1 MQAWQIKMDLKLGGK
16 LGFWA
21 LKTVAKSPVKE
32 TPRPQSLKED
42 VIGGAAKLEQYFGQ
56 DVWTRLADR
65 VVLDFGCGEG
75 KEAIAA
81 ALHGAKRVYGIDI
94 RDVSLE
100 IARKS
105 SMEHGVFDKCVFLN
119 GISQDSRIREISE
132 KLDFAYSLDSFEH
145 FSEPKQIL
153 DQLYSLLAPGGE
165 LYVSFGPPWKHPFGC
180 HMFFLNTL
188 PWTHFIFK
196 EETIMAVRAGYRQ
209 DGAKRF
215 GEVEG
220 GLNQMTVGRF
230 IRLAKDSKFQI
241 EKLQLI
247 PIKGLT
253 WLIQNRSIR
262 EYFTSVV
269 QCVLKKPLVEHSAKL
284 STQD

>member
-1 MQAWQIKMDLKLGGK
+1 MDLKLGGRI
-16 LGFWA
+16 GFWV
-21 LKTVAKSPVKE
+21 LRSLAKSPVKE
-32 TPRPQSLKED
+32 TTGPQCLKED
-42 VIGGAAKLEQYFGQ
+42 VSGGSAKLEQYFGR
-56 DVWTRLADR
+56 DIWTQLAGR

-75 KEAIAA
+75 KEAIAT

-100 IARKS
+100 IAQKS
-105 SMEHGVFDKCVFLN
+105 SIEQGVHDTCVFLN
-119 GISQDSRIREISE
+119 GISQNSRVREISE
-132 KLDFAYSLDSFEH
+132 KLEVAYSLDSFEH

-153 DQLYSLLAPGGE
+153 EQLYSLLAPGGE

-180 HMFFLNTL
+180 HMFFLNFV
-188 PWTHFIFK
+188 PWMHFLFK

-230 IRLAKDSKFQI
+230 IGLAESSNFQI
-241 EKLQLI
+241 EKLRLI

-253 WLIQNRSIR
+253 WLVRNHSMR

-269 QCVLKKPLVEHSAKL
+269 QCVLKKPRAEHFSKM
-284 STQD
+284 SKQD

>member
-1 MQAWQIKMDLKLGGK
+1 MDLKLGGR

-21 LKTVAKSPVKE
+21 LKSLAKSPVKE
-32 TPRPQSLKED
+32 IPGPQSLEED
-42 VIGGAAKLEQYFGQ
+42 VTGGSAKLEKYFGQ
-56 DVWTRLADR
+56 DIWTRLAGR

-100 IARKS
+100 IAQES
-105 SMEHGVFDKCVFLN
+105 SMEHGVGDKCIFLN
-119 GISQDSRIREISE
+119 GISQSSRVREISE
-132 KLDFAYSLDSFEH
+132 KLEFAYSLDSFEH

-180 HMFFLNTL
+180 HMFFLNCL
-188 PWTHFIFK
+188 PWMHFIFK

-220 GLNQMTVGRF
+220 GLNQMTVERF
-230 IRLAKDSKFQI
+230 TRLAEDSNFQI
-241 EKLQLI
+241 EKLRLI
-247 PIKGLT
+247 PIKGMT
-253 WLIQNRSIR
+253 WLVRIYSTR

-269 QCVLKKPLVEHSAKL
+269 QSVLRKPLVKPSSKI
-284 STQD
+284 SRRN

>member
-1 MQAWQIKMDLKLGGK
+1 MDLKLGGK
-16 LGFWA
+16 FGIWA
-21 LKTVAKSPVKE
+21 LKSLAKSPVKH
-32 TPRPQSLKED
+32 TPSSPSAKQNTT
-42 VIGGAAKLEQYFGQ
+42 GGAAKLEQYFGR
-56 DVWTRLADR
+56 DIWARMADR

-81 ALHGAKRVYGIDI
+81 ALHGAERVYGIDI

-100 IARKS
+100 IAQKS
-105 SMEHGVFDKCVFLN
+105 SMEHGVHDKCIFLN
-119 GISQDSRIREISE
+119 GISQRSLVGELSGKIDC
-132 KLDFAYSLDSFEH
+132 AYSLDSFEH

-153 DQLYSLLAPGGE
+153 DQLYTLLAPGGE

-180 HMFFLNTL
+180 HMFFFNSL
-188 PWTHFIFK
+188 PWMHFIFT

-209 DGAKRF
+209 DGAKRY

-220 GLNQMTVGRF
+220 GLNQMTVRRF
-230 IRLAKDSKFQI
+230 ITLAENSKFQI
-241 EKLQLI
+241 AKLQLL

-253 WLIQNRSIR
+253 WLVQNHAMR

-269 QCVLKKPLVEHSAKL
+269 QCVLQKPFAEHSSKM
-284 STQD
+284 SGQD

>member
-1 MQAWQIKMDLKLGGK
+1 MDLKLGGK

-21 LKTVAKSPVKE
+21 LKSLAKSPVKE
-32 TPRPQSLKED
+32 TRGPQPLKED
-42 VIGGAAKLEQYFGQ
+42 VTGGAAKLEQYFGPNI
-56 DVWTRLADR
+56 WTRLSDI

-94 RDVSLE
+94 RDISLE
-100 IARKS
+100 IAQKS
-105 SMEHGVFDKCVFLN
+105 SIEHGVHDKCVFLN
-119 GISQDSRIREISE
+119 GISQNSRVREISGTLE
-132 KLDFAYSLDSFEH
+132 FAYSLDSFEH

-180 HMFFLNTL
+180 HMFFLNFL
-188 PWTHFIFK
+188 PWMHFIFK

-220 GLNQMTVGRF
+220 GLNQMTVERF
-230 IRLAKDSKFQI
+230 IRLAENSNFQI
-241 EKLQLI
+241 EKVRLI

-253 WLIQNRSIR
+253 WLVRNHSIR

-269 QCVLKKPLVEHSAKL
+269 QCVLKKPFAEHSSKM
-284 STQD
+284 SRQG

>member
-1 MQAWQIKMDLKLGGK
+1 MDLKFGGR

-21 LKTVAKSPVKE
+21 LKSLAKSPVKE
-32 TPRPQSLKED
+32 IPGPESLKED
-42 VIGGAAKLEQYFGQ
+42 LTSGSAKLEQYFGRNI
-56 DVWTRLADR
+56 WTQLAGR

-81 ALHGAKRVYGIDI
+81 AVHGAKRVYGIDI

-100 IARKS
+100 IAEKS
-105 SMEHGVFDKCVFLN
+105 SIEHRVHDKCVFLN
-119 GISQDSRIREISE
+119 GISQNSLLRAISG
-132 KLDFAYSLDSFEH
+132 KVDVAYSLDSFEH

-153 DQLYSLLAPGGE
+153 DRLYSLLAPGGE

-180 HMFFLNTL
+180 HMFFLNVL
-188 PWTHFIFK
+188 PWMHFLFK
-196 EETIMAVRAGYRQ
+196 EETIMAVRANYRQ

-230 IRLAKDSKFQI
+230 ITLAESSNFQI
-241 EKLQLI
+241 EKLRLI

-253 WLIQNRSIR
+253 WLVRNRSMR

-269 QCVLKKPLVEHSAKL
+269 QCVLKKPPAERSSKM
-284 STQD
+284 STRD

>member
-1 MQAWQIKMDLKLGGK
+1 MDLKLGGR
-16 LGFWA
+16 LGFWV
-21 LKTVAKSPVKE
+21 LKSLAKSPVKE
-32 TPRPQSLKED
+32 TPGPESLKED
-42 VIGGAAKLEQYFGQ
+42 VTSGSAKLEQYFGP
-56 DVWTRLADR
+56 DIWTRFADS

-94 RDVSLE
+94 RDISLE
-100 IARKS
+100 IAQES
-105 SMEHGVFDKCVFLN
+105 SREHGVQDKCVFLN
-119 GISQDSRIREISE
+119 GISQNSRVREISG
-132 KLDFAYSLDSFEH
+132 KLEFAYSLDSFEH
-145 FSEPKQIL
+145 FSEPQQIL

-180 HMFFLNTL
+180 HMFFFNSL
-188 PWTHFIFK
+188 PWMHFIFR

-230 IRLAKDSKFQI
+230 IRLAENSKFQI
-241 EKLQLI
+241 ETLRLI

-253 WLIQNRSIR
+253 WLVQNRSIR

-269 QCVLKKPLVEHSAKL
+269 QCVLKKPRAGHSSKM
-284 STQD
+284 STPD